1 MTMDLYHK
9 ILLVGCGIVFL
20 SSPYMALFYIWYME
34 EKKRREKI
42 ETIELEL
49 SEREEW
55 VWPE

>member
-1 MTMDLYHK
+1 MDLYHK